1 MKTGGNGMG
10 SEDSLNLDAKEVDFS
25 INELDVA
32 LQKEDLPENFPENA
46 VILKISGEINL
57 YSAYALKEKFFDL
70 IDRGFIFIFV
80 NMEKTRYID
89 SSGLAVFVNTHTKFV
104 EKGKGGMA
112 IFSPSSHV
120 KKILELTKLKS
131 TIRVVDSLAESI
143 KILLN

>member
-1 MKTGGNGMG
+1 MG

-104 EKGKGGMA
+104 EKGKGRMA

>member
-1 MKTGGNGMG
+1 MG

-104 EKGKGGMA
+104 EKGKVEWQY
-112 IFSPSSHV
+112 F
-120 KKILELTKLKS
+120 LLLLT
-131 TIRVVDSLAESI
+131 
-143 KILLN
+143 